1 MHFNSLFQHSG
12 GDTLGAYGHRPVI
25 CREQS
30 IESEIDN
37 RGGACRALVVPAIES
52 QYIDAIQ
59 LELSYNFKMG
69 LNGPMLSMN
78 TMTQPAATSNAPYL
92 PLLHAIS
99 QQRTEI
105 PGRLGKVGKATS
117 GP

>member
-1 MHFNSLFQHSG
+1 MVTDLSSVESHQLRAKW
-12 GDTLGAYGHRPVI
+12 T
-25 CREQS
+25 
-30 IESEIDN
+30 IE
-37 RGGACRALVVPAIES
+37 GVLALVVPAIES

-78 TMTQPAATSNAPYL
+78 TMTQPAATSNAPYI

-99 QQRTEI
+99 QQ
-105 PGRLGKVGKATS
+105 
-117 GP
+117 

>member
-37 RGGACRALVVPAIES
+37 RGGACPALVVPAIES

-69 LNGPMLSMN
+69 QWTDAVNEYDYD
-78 TMTQPAATSNAPYL
+78 ATSCYL
-92 PLLHAIS
+92 QRALHTFAS
-99 QQRTEI
+99 CDQSATEI